1 MNFLKKTVVS
11 LLSLCLL
18 ISAPL
23 SWAAGFVLHTE
34 IQGAK
39 DPVLNNINERLALLQ
54 KTYGTDLT
62 EKKIESF
69 TQAAPNNIKQAVEPY
84 GYFRSE
90 VVTHLYRRGDVWTA
104 HFDVQL
110 GPALLITQVALRIS
124 GPGKDN
130 KALQKFITDFP
141 IRAGQVFL
149 ADKYEEQK
157 QKLFQTAADEGYLK
171 AFFEDKVIS
180 IDLNKYNAVIVMH
193 LNTGPRYYFGK
204 ISYQQKTFAES
215 FLRRFQ
221 HVETGDPYSSS
232 KLLTF
237 QQNLNDSHY
246 FDSVSV
252 NPQLQNVQDYQ
263 VPVDVTLKPNKP
275 EVYNA
280 GIGYG
285 TYTGP
290 RLTLGTEFRH
300 LTKTGHH
307 FSVQV
312 KLSSVLSGIS
322 AQYIIPGSNPL
333 IDQYAI
339 GANYQ
344 KFSPKNGYSNSKS
357 VSLSYI
363 KEIWGG
369 WKRTLTLSYLR
380 ENYFI
385 NGSASSHNSRLL
397 IPSMNMT
404 RVQADN
410 LINPTRGY
418 KISFDLRGASTH
430 VVSDTRF
437 IQSELKGKYI
447 FSPTEASRLLFRG
460 DIGYTSV
467 SDLTLLPLSLQFFAG
482 GLDSVR
488 GFPYSYFGPGR
499 YLKTA
504 SAEFQHRIVGNW
516 SGAVF
521 FDTGTADDH
530 FNAPVG
536 RGAGVGV
543 IYNSLIG
550 PVRLYTGWGKV
561 QDKPRH
567 FDLEFSIGPEL
578 G

>member
-1 MNFLKKTVVS
+1 MNFLKKTVLT

-18 ISAPL
+18 TSAPL
-23 SWAAGFVLHTE
+23 SWAASLVLNTE

-39 DPVLNNINERLALLQ
+39 DPVLTNIEERLKLLQ
-54 KTYGTDLT
+54 KSYGADLT

-69 TQAAPNNIKQAVEPY
+69 VQQAPKNIEQAIQPY
-84 GYFRSE
+84 GYFRST
-90 VVTHLYRRGDVWTA
+90 VQTHLWRRGNDWTA
-104 HFDVQL
+104 NFDVHL
-110 GPALLITQVALRIS
+110 GPPLPITQVALRIS
-124 GPGKDN
+124 GPGKDDA
-130 KALQKFITDFP
+130 ALQKFITDFP

-157 QKLFQTAADEGYLK
+157 QKLFQTASDEGYLK
-171 AFFEDKVIS
+171 AYFEDKVIS

-204 ISYQQKTFAES
+204 ISYQQKAFAES

-221 HVETGDPYSSS
+221 HLESGEPYSSS

-237 QQNLNDSHY
+237 QQSLNDSHY

-252 NPQLQNVQDYQ
+252 NPQLQQVENYQ

-307 FSVQV
+307 FNLQL
-312 KLSSVLSGIS
+312 KLSKVLSGLS

-333 IDQYAI
+333 TDQYAI
-339 GANYQ
+339 GASYQ

-357 VSLSYI
+357 VSFSYI
-363 KEIWGG
+363 KEILG

-385 NGSASSHNSRLL
+385 NGSTSSHNSRLL
-397 IPSMNMT
+397 IPSLNFT

-410 LINPTRGY
+410 LINPTHGY
-418 KISFDLRGASTH
+418 RISFDLRGASTH

-437 IQSELKGKYI
+437 VQSEIKGKYI
-447 FSPTEASRLLFRG
+447 FSPTEASRVLLRG
-460 DIGYTSV
+460 DLGYTSV

-521 FDTGTADDH
+521 YDVGTADDH

-536 RGAGVGV
+536 RGVGVGA

-550 PVRLYTGWGKV
+550 PVRLYTGFGKV
-561 QDKPRH
+561 QDKHRH